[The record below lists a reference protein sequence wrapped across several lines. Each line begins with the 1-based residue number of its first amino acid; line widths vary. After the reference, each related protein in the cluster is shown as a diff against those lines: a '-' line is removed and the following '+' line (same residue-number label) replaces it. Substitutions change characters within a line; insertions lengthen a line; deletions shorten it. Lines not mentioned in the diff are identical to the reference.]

1 LTRSVRIRDA
11 RGDRLYRA
19 GDFPLIAGGAGAG
32 DVELPGFPPGARVAV
47 LGLADGGLYWQS
59 VPEAG
64 ALDGVA
70 NPEARWLA
78 PGDVLQVGGARLRC
92 EQAGDDL
99 RVSVAPALETATLPP
114 DLKVETALAV
124 GAAFDTEDDG
134 IEASAFRA
142 TRTALPKRRQRN
154 PWTIAG
160 AAGLVV
166 FVAIVWFLTTSTA
179 VQLNTDPAADSL
191 SVEGGLAI
199 AFSGHR
205 LLRPGA
211 YTVVA
216 EKAGY
221 ETLKAPIDVTGETNQ
236 QFSFKLVKLPGRL
249 NVRTAA
255 PNAEVFV
262 DGARVGSAPLDKLE
276 VKPGDH
282 VVAVKAPRYLSQE
295 QSITIEGGGV
305 EQSIDVAL
313 APGWAAVTV
322 DSTPQGAE
330 LRVDDVVAGNTPVT
344 VDIDRGE
351 RALELKLAGFKAWH
365 QTLTVEPGVAQQ
377 LPAVALVKADG
388 LIDVRS
394 VPSGATVTVDGRFRG
409 ETPLELQLAPGR
421 SYRVS
426 LSKAG
431 YAPVNR
437 TLEPVSGQDS
447 SLSVTLQGM
456 LGVVRVA
463 SDPPDGEVYVDGAAR
478 GTAPQSLELTAIPHR
493 IEVRKSGYASK
504 TSTVT
509 PRPGFEQQVLVSLQ
523 TEAVARRAAL
533 SAQITTQL
541 GQALVLVTSPG
552 KFEMG
557 ASRREPGR
565 RANEALFEVN
575 LQRAFYIGT
584 KEITNKEYRAFD
596 AKHQSGTRDTYSL
609 DDDAQPVVR
618 VSWEDAARYCNWLSE
633 KEGLPPAYSEMNG
646 KVFTVS
652 PMTTGYRLPTEA
664 EWTWAARYSG
674 HDPLRY
680 PWGQEMPPTPKSGNF
695 ADQSARSTVG
705 TVIEGYDDSYAATA
719 PPGSFAPN
727 AIGLYDIGGNVS
739 EWVHDLYSIEV
750 SSGFDVL
757 QDPMGPS
764 VGEQH
769 VIRGSSYLQGEVANL
784 RLTYRD
790 YGTDSRD
797 DLGFRIA
804 RYAE

>member
-1 LTRSVRIRDA
+1 VRIRDA
-11 RGDRLYRA
+11 RGDRLYRR

-32 DVELPGFPPGARVAV
+32 DVELPGFPAGAKIAV
-47 LGLADGGLYWQS
+47 LGLAEGGLYWQS
-59 VPEAG
+59 VPEAAG
-64 ALDGVA
+64 LDAVA
-70 NPEARWLA
+70 QPEPRWLV
-78 PGDVLQVGGARLRC
+78 PGDVLRIGSARLRC
-92 EQAGDDL
+92 EQAGDGL
-99 RVSVAPALETATLPP
+99 RVNVAPALETGTLPP
-114 DLKVETALAV
+114 DLNAETALAEAT
-124 GAAFDTEDDG
+124 GIDASDDG

-142 TRTALPKRRQRN
+142 TRAALTRRRQRN
-154 PWTIAG
+154 PWSIAG
-160 AAGLVV
+160 AVGLFV

-179 VQLNTDPAADSL
+179 VQIGTDPAADSL
-191 SVEGGLAI
+191 SVEGGFAI

-221 ETLKAPIDVTGETNQ
+221 EPLKAPIEVTGDNNQ

-262 DGARVGSAPLDKLE
+262 DGARAGAAPLDRFE

-282 VVAVKAPRYLSQE
+282 VVGVKAPRYLPQE

-305 EQSIDVAL
+305 EQSIDVTL
-313 APGWAAVTV
+313 PPGWASVTV
-322 DSTPQGAE
+322 DSTPPGAE
-330 LRVDDVVAGNTPVT
+330 LRVDDVVAGKTPVT
-344 VDIDRGE
+344 LDLERGE
-351 RALELKLAGFKAWH
+351 RTLELKLAGFKVWS

-409 ETPLELQLAPGR
+409 ETPLELELAPGR
-421 SYRVS
+421 SYRVG

-437 TLEPVSGQDS
+437 TLEPVSGRDT
-447 SLSVTLQGM
+447 SLSVTLEGM
-456 LGVVRVA
+456 LGIVRIA
-463 SDPPDGEVYVDGAAR
+463 TDPPDGEVYVDGAAHGR
-478 GTAPQSLELTAIPHR
+478 APQSIELTAVPHR
-493 IEVRKSGYASK
+493 IEVRKAGYASK

-509 PRPGFEQQVLVSLQ
+509 PRPGFEQQVLISLQ
-523 TEAVARRAAL
+523 TEAVARRAAMP
-533 SAQITTQL
+533 AQITTKL
-541 GQALVLVTSPG
+541 GQMLVLVTSPG

-565 RANEALFEVN
+565 RANETLYEVN
-575 LQRAFYIGT
+575 LQRVFYIGA
-584 KEITNKEYRAFD
+584 KEVTNKEYRAFD

-618 VSWEDAARYCNWLSE
+618 VSWEDAARFCNWLSE

-646 KVFTVS
+646 KLFSAS

-664 EWTWAARYSG
+664 EWTWAARYSSG
-674 HDPLRY
+674 APLRY

-695 ADQSARSTVG
+695 ADQSARATIG

-719 PPGSFAPN
+719 PPGSFPAN
-727 AIGLYDIGGNVS
+727 AIGLYDLGGNVA

-764 VGEQH
+764 IGDQH
-769 VIRGSSYLQGEVANL
+769 VIRGSSYLQGDVANL

-790 YGTDSRD
+790 YGADSRD